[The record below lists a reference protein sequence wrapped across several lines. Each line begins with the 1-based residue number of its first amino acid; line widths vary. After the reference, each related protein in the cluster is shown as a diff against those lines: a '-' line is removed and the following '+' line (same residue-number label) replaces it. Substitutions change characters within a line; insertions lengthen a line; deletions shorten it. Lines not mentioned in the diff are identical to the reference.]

1 MVDVEK
7 LRTVILIMAKI
18 RKILVQIE
26 ASKLSCMIE
35 K

>member
-1 MVDVEK
+1 MVAVEE

-18 RKILVQIE
+18 NKIIVQIE
-26 ASKLSCMIE
+26 ASKLPCMIE